1 MCRSPKGSRVKAEAL
16 TLWNRAGQGQKLGG
30 AAEVRKGQDVRGPSW
45 WEVRA
50 ADGPERQATE
60 HGMYQ
65 SERPGGTTQS
75 CAVQFW
81 VR

>member
-1 MCRSPKGSRVKAEAL
+1 M
-16 TLWNRAGQGQKLGG
+16 
-30 AAEVRKGQDVRGPSW
+30 RKDQDVGEPSW

-60 HGMYQ
+60 CGMYQ
-65 SERPGGTTQS
+65 SERPRRYYPVHS
-75 CAVQFW
+75 